1 MAKQTELELTAQQ
14 AAQPE
19 ETPAKKTAAK
29 KTAAKKP
36 AAKKAT
42 TKKTTTKTKAAKAE
56 DGETAAEKPA
66 AKRTTKKTEAKPGT
80 KLVIVESPAKAH
92 TIQKYLGPD
101 YEVMA
106 SMGHVRDL
114 PASRLSVDVKNDFAP
129 NYENIKGKG
138 ELIKKL
144 RAEAKKSDYVYLA
157 TDPDREGEAISWH
170 LAQLLKLDETE
181 PNRVTFNEI
190 TKSGIKYGME
200 HPRCIDQQ
208 LVDAQQAR
216 RVLDRIVG
224 YEISPFLWKKI
235 RKGLSAGRVQSV
247 AVRLVVDREDEIR
260 AFKPEEYW
268 TLEALLQKQGVKAK
282 PFLAK
287 YYGTGGK
294 KCEITTEEQ
303 ANALRAAAEKE
314 PFIIKSIKMGTRQ
327 KNPAPP
333 FITSTLQQDASR
345 RFGFQAKRTMKVA
358 QELYEGINLPDLG
371 AVGLITYM
379 RTDSLRISDEALS
392 AAHDYIQRTY
402 GENYALAKPRT
413 FRSKSNAQDGHEA
426 IRPTM
431 IDLAP
436 AKIKESLSSDQYK
449 LYKLVWERFI
459 ASQMAA
465 CVQDTVS
472 TDITAGEHLFKA
484 SGFSVRFDGYTRLY
498 TEAVDNE
505 EEQETNLPR
514 LEEGEHLTLKELK
527 PNQHFTQPPP
537 RYTEATLIRELEEN
551 GIGRPST
558 YAPTLSTILQR
569 GYVEREGKALKPTI
583 VGETVTRLMKE
594 QFGKIVDVKFTAE
607 MEQELDEVEAGKT
620 EWVGMMHHFYDDF
633 TDMLQSAE
641 KNMEGTKMK
650 IPDEETDIVC
660 ELCGRKMVVRHGK
673 YGKFLACPGFP
684 ECKNT
689 KTLQQETPGSCP
701 RCGKKVLAKKSKT
714 GRTYYGCEDN
724 PKCGFMTWDI
734 PLAEKCPQCG
744 SSLFKTTGRVKMIH
758 CLKEGCG
765 YEKSAK

>member
-1 MAKQTELELTAQQ
+1 MS
-14 AAQPE
+14 
-19 ETPAKKTAAK
+19 
-29 KTAAKKP
+29 
-36 AAKKAT
+36 
-42 TKKTTTKTKAAKAE
+42 
-56 DGETAAEKPA
+56 
-66 AKRTTKKTEAKPGT
+66 

-101 YEVMA
+101 YEVLA

-144 RAEAKKSDYVYLA
+144 RNEAKKSDYVYLA

-181 PNRVTFNEI
+181 QNRVTFNEI

-247 AVRLVVDREDEIR
+247 AVRLIVDREDEIR
-260 AFKPEEYW
+260 AFTPEEYW
-268 TLEALLQKQGVKAK
+268 TLEALLAKHGAKTK
-282 PFLAK
+282 PFTAK

-294 KCEITTEEQ
+294 KCEITSEEQ
-303 ANALRAAAEKE
+303 ANALKAAAERE
-314 PFIIKSIKMGTRQ
+314 PFIIKSIKTGTRQ

-345 RFGFQAKRTMKVA
+345 RYGFQAKRTMKVA
-358 QELYEGINLPDLG
+358 QELYEGINLPDMG

-392 AAHDYIQRTY
+392 AAHDYIKRTY
-402 GENYALAKPRT
+402 GDSYALAKPRT

-431 IDLAP
+431 IELSP
-436 AKIKESLSSDQYK
+436 MKIKDSLSADQFK

-472 TDITAGEHLFKA
+472 ADITAGEHLFKA

-498 TEAVDNE
+498 TETQDND
-505 EEQETNLPR
+505 EEQGTNLPR
-514 LEEGEHLTLKELK
+514 LEEGEQLNLKELK
-527 PNQHFTQPPP
+527 PGQHFTQPPP

-607 MEQELDEVEAGKT
+607 MEKELDEVEEGKT

-633 TDMLQSAE
+633 TEMLQSAE

-724 PKCGFMTWDI
+724 PACGFMTWDI
-734 PLAEKCPQCG
+734 PLEEKCPRCG
-744 SSLFKTTGRVKMIH
+744 SSLFKTTGRMKMIH

>member
-1 MAKQTELELTAQQ
+1 MS
-14 AAQPE
+14 
-19 ETPAKKTAAK
+19 
-29 KTAAKKP
+29 
-36 AAKKAT
+36 
-42 TKKTTTKTKAAKAE
+42 
-56 DGETAAEKPA
+56 
-66 AKRTTKKTEAKPGT
+66 

-303 ANALRAAAEKE
+303 ANALKAAAENE

>member
-1 MAKQTELELTAQQ
+1 MS
-14 AAQPE
+14 
-19 ETPAKKTAAK
+19 
-29 KTAAKKP
+29 
-36 AAKKAT
+36 
-42 TKKTTTKTKAAKAE
+42 
-56 DGETAAEKPA
+56 
-66 AKRTTKKTEAKPGT
+66 

-101 YEVMA
+101 YEVLA

-144 RAEAKKSDYVYLA
+144 RNEAKKSDYVYLA

-181 PNRVTFNEI
+181 QNRVTFNEI

-247 AVRLVVDREDEIR
+247 AVRLIVDREDEIR
-260 AFKPEEYW
+260 AFTPEEYW
-268 TLEALLQKQGVKAK
+268 TLEALLAKQGAKTK
-282 PFLAK
+282 PFTAK

-294 KCEITTEEQ
+294 KCEITSEEQ
-303 ANALRAAAEKE
+303 ANALKAAAERE
-314 PFIIKSIKMGTRQ
+314 PFLIKSIKTGTRQ

-345 RFGFQAKRTMKVA
+345 RYGFQAKRTMKVA
-358 QELYEGINLPDLG
+358 QELYEGINLPDMG

-392 AAHDYIQRTY
+392 AAHDYIKRTY
-402 GENYALAKPRT
+402 GDSYALAKPRT

-431 IDLAP
+431 IELSP
-436 AKIKESLSSDQYK
+436 MKIKDSLSADQFK

-472 TDITAGEHLFKA
+472 ADITAGEHLFKA

-498 TEAVDNE
+498 TETQDND
-505 EEQETNLPR
+505 EEQGTNLPR
-514 LEEGEHLTLKELK
+514 LEEGEQLNLKELK
-527 PNQHFTQPPP
+527 PGQHFTQPPP

-607 MEQELDEVEAGKT
+607 MEKELDEVEEGKT

-633 TDMLQSAE
+633 TEMLQSAE

-724 PKCGFMTWDI
+724 PACGFMTWDI
-734 PLAEKCPQCG
+734 PLEEKCPRCG
-744 SSLFKTTGRVKMIH
+744 GSLFKTTGRMKMIH

>member
-1 MAKQTELELTAQQ
+1 MS
-14 AAQPE
+14 
-19 ETPAKKTAAK
+19 
-29 KTAAKKP
+29 
-36 AAKKAT
+36 
-42 TKKTTTKTKAAKAE
+42 
-56 DGETAAEKPA
+56 
-66 AKRTTKKTEAKPGT
+66 

-101 YEVMA
+101 YEVLA

-144 RAEAKKSDYVYLA
+144 RNEAKKSDYVYLA

-181 PNRVTFNEI
+181 QNRVTFNEI

-247 AVRLVVDREDEIR
+247 AVRLIVDREDEIR
-260 AFKPEEYW
+260 AFTPEEYW
-268 TLEALLQKQGVKAK
+268 TLEALLAKQGAKTK
-282 PFLAK
+282 PFTAK

-294 KCEITTEEQ
+294 KCEITSEEQ
-303 ANALRAAAEKE
+303 ANALKAAAEKE
-314 PFIIKSIKMGTRQ
+314 PFLIKSIKTGTRQ

-345 RFGFQAKRTMKVA
+345 RYGFQAKRTMKVA
-358 QELYEGINLPDLG
+358 QELYEGINLPDMG

-392 AAHDYIQRTY
+392 AAHDYIKRTY
-402 GENYALAKPRT
+402 GDSYALAKPRT

-431 IDLAP
+431 IELSP
-436 AKIKESLSSDQYK
+436 MKIKDSLSADQFK

-472 TDITAGEHLFKA
+472 ADITAGEHLFKA

-498 TEAVDNE
+498 TETQDND
-505 EEQETNLPR
+505 EEQGTNLPR
-514 LEEGEHLTLKELK
+514 LEEGEQLNLKELK
-527 PNQHFTQPPP
+527 PGQHFTQPPP

-607 MEQELDEVEAGKT
+607 MEKELDEVEEGKT

-633 TDMLQSAE
+633 TEMLQSAE

-724 PKCGFMTWDI
+724 PACGFMTWDI
-734 PLAEKCPQCG
+734 PLEEKCPRCG
-744 SSLFKTTGRVKMIH
+744 SSLFKTTGRMKMIH

>member
-1 MAKQTELELTAQQ
+1 MS
-14 AAQPE
+14 
-19 ETPAKKTAAK
+19 
-29 KTAAKKP
+29 
-36 AAKKAT
+36 
-42 TKKTTTKTKAAKAE
+42 
-56 DGETAAEKPA
+56 
-66 AKRTTKKTEAKPGT
+66 

-294 KCEITTEEQ
+294 KCEIATEEQ
-303 ANALRAAAEKE
+303 ANALKAAAEKE
-314 PFIIKSIKMGTRQ
+314 PFIIKSIKTGTRQ

>member
-1 MAKQTELELTAQQ
+1 MS
-14 AAQPE
+14 
-19 ETPAKKTAAK
+19 
-29 KTAAKKP
+29 
-36 AAKKAT
+36 
-42 TKKTTTKTKAAKAE
+42 
-56 DGETAAEKPA
+56 
-66 AKRTTKKTEAKPGT
+66 

-101 YEVMA
+101 YEVLA

-144 RAEAKKSDYVYLA
+144 RNEAKKSDYVYLA

-181 PNRVTFNEI
+181 QNRVTFNEI

-247 AVRLVVDREDEIR
+247 AVRLIVDREDEIR
-260 AFKPEEYW
+260 AFTPEEYW
-268 TLEALLQKQGVKAK
+268 TLEALLVKQGAKTK
-282 PFLAK
+282 PFTAK

-294 KCEITTEEQ
+294 KCEITSEEQ
-303 ANALRAAAEKE
+303 ANALKAAAEKE
-314 PFIIKSIKMGTRQ
+314 PFLIKSIKTGTRQ

-345 RFGFQAKRTMKVA
+345 RYGFQAKRTMKVA
-358 QELYEGINLPDLG
+358 QELYEGINLPDMG

-392 AAHDYIQRTY
+392 AAHDYIKRTY
-402 GENYALAKPRT
+402 GDSYALAKPRT

-431 IDLAP
+431 IELSP
-436 AKIKESLSSDQYK
+436 MKIKDSLSADQFK

-472 TDITAGEHLFKA
+472 ADITAGEHLFKA

-498 TEAVDNE
+498 TETQDND
-505 EEQETNLPR
+505 EEQGTNLPR
-514 LEEGEHLTLKELK
+514 LEEGEQLNLKELK
-527 PNQHFTQPPP
+527 PGQHFTQPPP

-607 MEQELDEVEAGKT
+607 MEKELDEVEEGKT

-633 TDMLQSAE
+633 TEMLQSAE

-724 PKCGFMTWDI
+724 PACGFMTWDI
-734 PLAEKCPQCG
+734 PLEEKCPRCG
-744 SSLFKTTGRVKMIH
+744 SSLFKTTGRMKMIH

>member
-1 MAKQTELELTAQQ
+1 MS
-14 AAQPE
+14 
-19 ETPAKKTAAK
+19 
-29 KTAAKKP
+29 
-36 AAKKAT
+36 
-42 TKKTTTKTKAAKAE
+42 
-56 DGETAAEKPA
+56 
-66 AKRTTKKTEAKPGT
+66 

-101 YEVMA
+101 YEVLA

-144 RAEAKKSDYVYLA
+144 RNEAKKSDYVYLA

-181 PNRVTFNEI
+181 QNRVTFNEI

-247 AVRLVVDREDEIR
+247 AVRLIVDREDEIR
-260 AFKPEEYW
+260 AFTPEEYW
-268 TLEALLQKQGVKAK
+268 TLEALLAKQGAKTK
-282 PFLAK
+282 PFTAK

-294 KCEITTEEQ
+294 KCEITSEEQ
-303 ANALRAAAEKE
+303 ANALKAAAEKE
-314 PFIIKSIKMGTRQ
+314 PFLIKSIKTGTRQ

-345 RFGFQAKRTMKVA
+345 RYGFQAKRTMKVA
-358 QELYEGINLPDLG
+358 QELYEGINLPDMG

-392 AAHDYIQRTY
+392 AAHDYIKRTY
-402 GENYALAKPRT
+402 GDSYALAKPRT

-431 IDLAP
+431 IELSP
-436 AKIKESLSSDQYK
+436 MKIKDSLSADQFK

-472 TDITAGEHLFKA
+472 ADITAGEHLFKA

-498 TEAVDNE
+498 TETQDND
-505 EEQETNLPR
+505 EEQGTNLPR
-514 LEEGEHLTLKELK
+514 LEEGEQLNLKDLK
-527 PNQHFTQPPP
+527 PGQHFTQPPP

-607 MEQELDEVEAGKT
+607 MEKELDEVEEGKT

-633 TDMLQSAE
+633 TEMLQSAE

-724 PKCGFMTWDI
+724 PACGFMTWDI
-734 PLAEKCPQCG
+734 PLEEKCPRCG
-744 SSLFKTTGRVKMIH
+744 SSLFKTTGRMKMIH

>member
-1 MAKQTELELTAQQ
+1 MS
-14 AAQPE
+14 
-19 ETPAKKTAAK
+19 
-29 KTAAKKP
+29 
-36 AAKKAT
+36 
-42 TKKTTTKTKAAKAE
+42 
-56 DGETAAEKPA
+56 
-66 AKRTTKKTEAKPGT
+66 

-303 ANALRAAAEKE
+303 ANALKAATEKE

>member
-1 MAKQTELELTAQQ
+1 MS
-14 AAQPE
+14 
-19 ETPAKKTAAK
+19 
-29 KTAAKKP
+29 
-36 AAKKAT
+36 
-42 TKKTTTKTKAAKAE
+42 
-56 DGETAAEKPA
+56 
-66 AKRTTKKTEAKPGT
+66 

-294 KCEITTEEQ
+294 KCEIITEEQ
-303 ANALRAAAEKE
+303 ANALKAAAEKE

-551 GIGRPST
+551 GIGRPCT

>member
-1 MAKQTELELTAQQ
+1 MS
-14 AAQPE
+14 
-19 ETPAKKTAAK
+19 
-29 KTAAKKP
+29 
-36 AAKKAT
+36 
-42 TKKTTTKTKAAKAE
+42 
-56 DGETAAEKPA
+56 
-66 AKRTTKKTEAKPGT
+66 

-101 YEVMA
+101 YEVLA

-144 RAEAKKSDYVYLA
+144 RNEAKKSDYVYLA

-181 PNRVTFNEI
+181 QNRVTFNEI

-247 AVRLVVDREDEIR
+247 AVRLIVDREDEIR
-260 AFKPEEYW
+260 AFTPEEYW
-268 TLEALLQKQGVKAK
+268 TLEALLAKQGAKTK
-282 PFLAK
+282 PFTAK

-294 KCEITTEEQ
+294 KCEITSEEQ
-303 ANALRAAAEKE
+303 ANALKVAAEKE
-314 PFIIKSIKMGTRQ
+314 PFIIKSIKTGTRQ

-345 RFGFQAKRTMKVA
+345 RYGFQAKRTMKVA
-358 QELYEGINLPDLG
+358 QELYEGINLPDMG

-392 AAHDYIQRTY
+392 AAHDYIKRTY
-402 GENYALAKPRT
+402 GDSYALAKPRT

-431 IDLAP
+431 IELSP
-436 AKIKESLSSDQYK
+436 MKIKDSLSADQFK

-472 TDITAGEHLFKA
+472 ADITAGEHLFKA

-498 TEAVDNE
+498 TETQDND
-505 EEQETNLPR
+505 EEQGTNLPR
-514 LEEGEHLTLKELK
+514 LEEGEQLNLKELK
-527 PNQHFTQPPP
+527 PGQHFTQPPP

-607 MEQELDEVEAGKT
+607 MEKELDEVEEGKT

-633 TDMLQSAE
+633 TEMLQSAE

-724 PKCGFMTWDI
+724 PACGFMTWDI
-734 PLAEKCPQCG
+734 PLEEKCPRCG
-744 SSLFKTTGRVKMIH
+744 SSLFKTTGRMKMIH

>member
-1 MAKQTELELTAQQ
+1 MS
-14 AAQPE
+14 
-19 ETPAKKTAAK
+19 
-29 KTAAKKP
+29 
-36 AAKKAT
+36 
-42 TKKTTTKTKAAKAE
+42 
-56 DGETAAEKPA
+56 
-66 AKRTTKKTEAKPGT
+66 

-101 YEVMA
+101 YEVLA

-144 RAEAKKSDYVYLA
+144 RNEAKKSDYVYLA

-181 PNRVTFNEI
+181 QNRVTFNEI

-247 AVRLVVDREDEIR
+247 AVRLIVDREDEIR
-260 AFKPEEYW
+260 AFTPEEYW
-268 TLEALLQKQGVKAK
+268 TLEALLAKQGAKTK
-282 PFLAK
+282 PFTAK

-294 KCEITTEEQ
+294 KCEITSEEQ
-303 ANALRAAAEKE
+303 ANALKAAAEKE
-314 PFIIKSIKMGTRQ
+314 PFLIKSIKTGTRQ

-345 RFGFQAKRTMKVA
+345 RYGFQAKRTMKVA
-358 QELYEGINLPDLG
+358 QELYEGINLPDMG

-392 AAHDYIQRTY
+392 AAHDYIKRTY
-402 GENYALAKPRT
+402 GDSYALAKPRT

-431 IDLAP
+431 IELSP
-436 AKIKESLSSDQYK
+436 MKIKDSLSADQFK

-472 TDITAGEHLFKA
+472 TDITAGKHLFKA

-498 TEAVDNE
+498 TETQDND
-505 EEQETNLPR
+505 EEQGTNLPR
-514 LEEGEHLTLKELK
+514 LEEGEQLNLKELK
-527 PNQHFTQPPP
+527 PGQHFTQPPP

-607 MEQELDEVEAGKT
+607 MEKELDEVEEGKT

-633 TDMLQSAE
+633 TEMLQSAE

-724 PKCGFMTWDI
+724 PACGFMTWDI
-734 PLAEKCPQCG
+734 PLEEKCPRCG
-744 SSLFKTTGRVKMIH
+744 SSLFKTTGRMKMIH

>member
-1 MAKQTELELTAQQ
+1 MS
-14 AAQPE
+14 
-19 ETPAKKTAAK
+19 
-29 KTAAKKP
+29 
-36 AAKKAT
+36 
-42 TKKTTTKTKAAKAE
+42 
-56 DGETAAEKPA
+56 
-66 AKRTTKKTEAKPGT
+66 

-303 ANALRAAAEKE
+303 ANALKAAAEKE

-498 TEAVDNE
+498 TE

>member
-1 MAKQTELELTAQQ
+1 MS
-14 AAQPE
+14 
-19 ETPAKKTAAK
+19 
-29 KTAAKKP
+29 
-36 AAKKAT
+36 
-42 TKKTTTKTKAAKAE
+42 
-56 DGETAAEKPA
+56 
-66 AKRTTKKTEAKPGT
+66 

-101 YEVMA
+101 YEVLA

-144 RAEAKKSDYVYLA
+144 RNEAKKSDYVYLA

-181 PNRVTFNEI
+181 QNRVTFNEI

-247 AVRLVVDREDEIR
+247 AVRLIVDREDEIR
-260 AFKPEEYW
+260 AFTPEEYW
-268 TLEALLQKQGVKAK
+268 TLEALLAKQGAKTK
-282 PFLAK
+282 PFTAK

-294 KCEITTEEQ
+294 KCEITSEEQ
-303 ANALRAAAEKE
+303 ANALKAAAERE
-314 PFIIKSIKMGTRQ
+314 PFLIKSIKTGTRQ

-345 RFGFQAKRTMKVA
+345 RYGFQAKRTMKVA
-358 QELYEGINLPDLG
+358 QELYEGINLPDMG

-392 AAHDYIQRTY
+392 AAHDYIKRTY
-402 GENYALAKPRT
+402 GDSYALAKPRT

-431 IDLAP
+431 IELSP
-436 AKIKESLSSDQYK
+436 MKIKDSLSADQFK

-472 TDITAGEHLFKA
+472 ADITAGEHLFKA

-498 TEAVDNE
+498 TETQDND
-505 EEQETNLPR
+505 EEQGTNLPR
-514 LEEGEHLTLKELK
+514 LEEGEQLNLKELK
-527 PNQHFTQPPP
+527 PGQHFTQPPP

-607 MEQELDEVEAGKT
+607 MEKELDEVEEGKT

-633 TDMLQSAE
+633 TEMLQSAE

-724 PKCGFMTWDI
+724 PACGFMTWDI
-734 PLAEKCPQCG
+734 PLEEKCPRCG
-744 SSLFKTTGRVKMIH
+744 SSLFKTTGRMKMIH

-765 YEKSAK
+765 YEKSAKK

>member
-1 MAKQTELELTAQQ
+1 MS
-14 AAQPE
+14 
-19 ETPAKKTAAK
+19 
-29 KTAAKKP
+29 
-36 AAKKAT
+36 
-42 TKKTTTKTKAAKAE
+42 
-56 DGETAAEKPA
+56 
-66 AKRTTKKTEAKPGT
+66 

-101 YEVMA
+101 YEVLA

-144 RAEAKKSDYVYLA
+144 RNEAKKSDYVYLA

-181 PNRVTFNEI
+181 QNRVTFNEI

-247 AVRLVVDREDEIR
+247 AVRLIVDREDEIR
-260 AFKPEEYW
+260 AFTPEEYW
-268 TLEALLQKQGVKAK
+268 TLEALLVKQGAKTK
-282 PFLAK
+282 PFTAK

-294 KCEITTEEQ
+294 KCEITSEEQ
-303 ANALRAAAEKE
+303 ANALKAAAEKE
-314 PFIIKSIKMGTRQ
+314 PFLIKSIKTGTRQ

-345 RFGFQAKRTMKVA
+345 RYGFQAKRTMKVA
-358 QELYEGINLPDLG
+358 QELYEGINLPDMG
-371 AVGLITYM
+371 AAGLITYM

-392 AAHDYIQRTY
+392 AAHDYIKRTY
-402 GENYALAKPRT
+402 GDSYALAKPRT

-431 IDLAP
+431 IELSP
-436 AKIKESLSSDQYK
+436 MKIKDSLSADQFK

-472 TDITAGEHLFKA
+472 ADITAGEHLFKA

-498 TEAVDNE
+498 TETQDND
-505 EEQETNLPR
+505 EEQGTNLPR
-514 LEEGEHLTLKELK
+514 LEEGEQLNLKELK
-527 PNQHFTQPPP
+527 PGQHFTQPPP

-607 MEQELDEVEAGKT
+607 MEKELDEVEEGKT

-633 TDMLQSAE
+633 TEMLQSAE

-724 PKCGFMTWDI
+724 PACGFMTWDI
-734 PLAEKCPQCG
+734 PLEEKCPRCG
-744 SSLFKTTGRVKMIH
+744 SSLFKTTGRMKMIH

>member
-1 MAKQTELELTAQQ
+1 MS
-14 AAQPE
+14 
-19 ETPAKKTAAK
+19 
-29 KTAAKKP
+29 
-36 AAKKAT
+36 
-42 TKKTTTKTKAAKAE
+42 
-56 DGETAAEKPA
+56 
-66 AKRTTKKTEAKPGT
+66 

-101 YEVMA
+101 YEVLA

-144 RAEAKKSDYVYLA
+144 RNEAKKSDYVYLA

-181 PNRVTFNEI
+181 QNRVTFNEI

-247 AVRLVVDREDEIR
+247 AVRLIVDREDEIR
-260 AFKPEEYW
+260 AFTPEEYW
-268 TLEALLQKQGVKAK
+268 TLEALLAKQGAKTK
-282 PFLAK
+282 PFTAK

-294 KCEITTEEQ
+294 KREITSEEQ
-303 ANALRAAAEKE
+303 ANALKAAAEKE
-314 PFIIKSIKMGTRQ
+314 PFLIKSIKTGTRQ

-345 RFGFQAKRTMKVA
+345 RYGFQAKRTMKVA
-358 QELYEGINLPDLG
+358 QELYEGINLPDMG

-392 AAHDYIQRTY
+392 AAHDYIKRTY
-402 GENYALAKPRT
+402 GDSYALAKPRT

-431 IDLAP
+431 IELSP
-436 AKIKESLSSDQYK
+436 MKIKDSLSADQFK

-472 TDITAGEHLFKA
+472 ADITAGEHLFKA

-498 TEAVDNE
+498 TETQDND
-505 EEQETNLPR
+505 EEQGTNLPR
-514 LEEGEHLTLKELK
+514 LEEGEQLNLKELK
-527 PNQHFTQPPP
+527 PGQHFTQPPP

-607 MEQELDEVEAGKT
+607 MEKELDEVEEGKT

-633 TDMLQSAE
+633 TEMLQSAE

-724 PKCGFMTWDI
+724 PACGFMTWDI
-734 PLAEKCPQCG
+734 PLEDKCPRCG
-744 SSLFKTTGRVKMIH
+744 SSLFKTTGRMKMIH

>member
-1 MAKQTELELTAQQ
+1 MS
-14 AAQPE
+14 
-19 ETPAKKTAAK
+19 
-29 KTAAKKP
+29 
-36 AAKKAT
+36 
-42 TKKTTTKTKAAKAE
+42 
-56 DGETAAEKPA
+56 
-66 AKRTTKKTEAKPGT
+66 

-144 RAEAKKSDYVYLA
+144 RNEAKKSDYVYLA

-181 PNRVTFNEI
+181 QNRVTFNEI

-247 AVRLVVDREDEIR
+247 AVRLIVDREDEIR
-260 AFKPEEYW
+260 AFTPEEYW
-268 TLEALLQKQGVKAK
+268 TLEALLAKQGAKTK
-282 PFLAK
+282 PFTAK

-303 ANALRAAAEKE
+303 ANALKAAAERE
-314 PFIIKSIKMGTRQ
+314 PFIIKSIKTGTRQ

-345 RFGFQAKRTMKVA
+345 RYGFQAKRTMKVA
-358 QELYEGINLPDLG
+358 QELYEGINLPDMG

-392 AAHDYIQRTY
+392 AAHDYIKRSY
-402 GENYALAKPRT
+402 GDSYALAKPRT

-431 IDLAP
+431 IELSP
-436 AKIKESLSSDQYK
+436 MKIKDSLSADQFK

-465 CVQDTVS
+465 CMQDTVS
-472 TDITAGEHLFKA
+472 ADITAGEHLFKA

-498 TEAVDNE
+498 TETQDND
-505 EEQETNLPR
+505 EEQGTNLPR
-514 LEEGEHLTLKELK
+514 LEEGEQLNLKELK
-527 PNQHFTQPPP
+527 PGQHFTQPPP

-607 MEQELDEVEAGKT
+607 MEKELDEVEEGKT

-633 TDMLQSAE
+633 TEMLQSAE

-724 PKCGFMTWDI
+724 PACGFMTWDI
-734 PLAEKCPQCG
+734 PLEEKCPRCG
-744 SSLFKTTGRVKMIH
+744 SSLFKTTGRMKMIH

>member
-1 MAKQTELELTAQQ
+1 MS
-14 AAQPE
+14 
-19 ETPAKKTAAK
+19 
-29 KTAAKKP
+29 
-36 AAKKAT
+36 
-42 TKKTTTKTKAAKAE
+42 
-56 DGETAAEKPA
+56 
-66 AKRTTKKTEAKPGT
+66 

-101 YEVMA
+101 YEVLA

-144 RAEAKKSDYVYLA
+144 RNEAKKSDYVYLA

-181 PNRVTFNEI
+181 QNRVTFNEI

-247 AVRLVVDREDEIR
+247 AVRLIVDREDEIR
-260 AFKPEEYW
+260 AFTPEEYW
-268 TLEALLQKQGVKAK
+268 TLEALLAKQGAKTK
-282 PFLAK
+282 PFTAK

-294 KCEITTEEQ
+294 KCEITSEEQ
-303 ANALRAAAEKE
+303 ANALKAAAERE
-314 PFIIKSIKMGTRQ
+314 PFIIKSIKTGTRQ

-345 RFGFQAKRTMKVA
+345 RYGFQAKRTMKVA
-358 QELYEGINLPDLG
+358 QELYEGINLPDMG

-392 AAHDYIQRTY
+392 AAHDYIKRTY
-402 GENYALAKPRT
+402 GDSYALAKPRT

-431 IDLAP
+431 IELSP
-436 AKIKESLSSDQYK
+436 MKIKDSLSADQFK

-472 TDITAGEHLFKA
+472 ADITAGEHLFKA

-498 TEAVDNE
+498 TETQDND
-505 EEQETNLPR
+505 EEQGTNLPR
-514 LEEGEHLTLKELK
+514 LEEGEQLNLKELK
-527 PNQHFTQPPP
+527 PGQHFTQPPP

-607 MEQELDEVEAGKT
+607 MEKELDEVEEGKT

-633 TDMLQSAE
+633 TEMLQSAE

-724 PKCGFMTWDI
+724 PACGFMTWDI
-734 PLAEKCPQCG
+734 PLEDKCPRCG
-744 SSLFKTTGRVKMIH
+744 SSLFKTTGRMKMIH

>member
-1 MAKQTELELTAQQ
+1 MS
-14 AAQPE
+14 
-19 ETPAKKTAAK
+19 
-29 KTAAKKP
+29 
-36 AAKKAT
+36 
-42 TKKTTTKTKAAKAE
+42 
-56 DGETAAEKPA
+56 
-66 AKRTTKKTEAKPGT
+66 

-303 ANALRAAAEKE
+303 ANALKAAAEKE

-484 SGFSVRFDGYTRLY
+484 SGFSVRFDGYPRLY

>member
-1 MAKQTELELTAQQ
+1 MS
-14 AAQPE
+14 
-19 ETPAKKTAAK
+19 
-29 KTAAKKP
+29 
-36 AAKKAT
+36 
-42 TKKTTTKTKAAKAE
+42 
-56 DGETAAEKPA
+56 
-66 AKRTTKKTEAKPGT
+66 

-144 RAEAKKSDYVYLA
+144 CSEAKKSDYVYLA

-170 LAQLLKLDETE
+170 LAQLLKLDEKQ

-190 TKSGIKYGME
+190 TRSGIKYGME

-247 AVRLVVDREDEIR
+247 AVRLIADREDEIR
-260 AFKPEEYW
+260 AFQPEEYW
-268 TLEALLQKQGVKAK
+268 TLEALLAKQGVSAK
-282 PFLAK
+282 PFTAK

-294 KCEITTEEQ
+294 KCEISTAEQ
-303 ANALRAAAEKE
+303 ANALKTSAEKE
-314 PFIIKSIKMGTRQ
+314 PFIIKSIKTGTRQ

-358 QELYEGINLPDLG
+358 QELYEGINLPDMG

-392 AAHDYIQRTY
+392 AAHDYVKCTY
-402 GENYALAKPRT
+402 GDSYALPKPRT

-431 IDLAP
+431 IDLSP
-436 AKIKESLSSDQYK
+436 MKLKDSLTSDQYK
-449 LYKLVWERFI
+449 LYKLIWERFI

-465 CVQDTVS
+465 CLQDTVS
-472 TDITAGEHLFKA
+472 TDIAAGEHLFKA
-484 SGFSVRFDGYTRLY
+484 SGFSVRFDGHTRLY
-498 TEAVDNE
+498 TEAMDNE
-505 EEQETNLPR
+505 EEQGTGLPP
-514 LEEGEHLTLKELK
+514 LEEGEALSLKELK
-527 PNQHFTQPPP
+527 PGQHFTQPPP

-569 GYVEREGKALKPTI
+569 GYVERDGKALKPTI

-607 MEQELDEVEAGKT
+607 MERELDEVEEGKT

-689 KTLQQETPGSCP
+689 KTLQQETPGACP

-734 PLAEKCPQCG
+734 PLAEKCPRCG

-765 YEKSAK
+765 YEASAKK

>member
-1 MAKQTELELTAQQ
+1 MS
-14 AAQPE
+14 
-19 ETPAKKTAAK
+19 
-29 KTAAKKP
+29 
-36 AAKKAT
+36 
-42 TKKTTTKTKAAKAE
+42 
-56 DGETAAEKPA
+56 
-66 AKRTTKKTEAKPGT
+66 

-101 YEVMA
+101 YEVLA

-144 RAEAKKSDYVYLA
+144 RNEAKKSDYVYLA

-181 PNRVTFNEI
+181 QNRVTFNEI

-247 AVRLVVDREDEIR
+247 AVRLIVDREDEIR
-260 AFKPEEYW
+260 AFTPEEYW
-268 TLEALLQKQGVKAK
+268 TLEALLAKQGAKTK
-282 PFLAK
+282 PFTAK

-294 KCEITTEEQ
+294 KCEITSEEQ
-303 ANALRAAAEKE
+303 ANALKAAAEKE
-314 PFIIKSIKMGTRQ
+314 PFIIKSIKTGTRQ

-345 RFGFQAKRTMKVA
+345 RYGFQAKRTMKVA
-358 QELYEGINLPDLG
+358 QELYEGINLPDMG

-392 AAHDYIQRTY
+392 AAHDYIKRTY
-402 GENYALAKPRT
+402 GDSYALAKPRT

-431 IDLAP
+431 IELSP
-436 AKIKESLSSDQYK
+436 MKIKDSLSADQFK

-472 TDITAGEHLFKA
+472 ADITAGEHLFKA

-498 TEAVDNE
+498 TETQDND
-505 EEQETNLPR
+505 EEQGTNLPR
-514 LEEGEHLTLKELK
+514 LEEGEQLNLKELK
-527 PNQHFTQPPP
+527 PGQHFTQPPP

-607 MEQELDEVEAGKT
+607 MEKELDEVEEGKT

-633 TDMLQSAE
+633 TEMLQSAE

-724 PKCGFMTWDI
+724 PACGFMTWDI
-734 PLAEKCPQCG
+734 PLEEKCPRCG
-744 SSLFKTTGRVKMIH
+744 SSLFKTTGRMKMIH

-765 YEKSAK
+765 YEKSAR

>member
-1 MAKQTELELTAQQ
+1 MS
-14 AAQPE
+14 
-19 ETPAKKTAAK
+19 
-29 KTAAKKP
+29 
-36 AAKKAT
+36 
-42 TKKTTTKTKAAKAE
+42 
-56 DGETAAEKPA
+56 
-66 AKRTTKKTEAKPGT
+66 

-101 YEVMA
+101 YEVLA

-144 RAEAKKSDYVYLA
+144 RNEAKKSDYVYLA

-181 PNRVTFNEI
+181 QNRVTFNEI

-247 AVRLVVDREDEIR
+247 AVRLIVDREDEIR
-260 AFKPEEYW
+260 AFTPEEYW
-268 TLEALLQKQGVKAK
+268 TLEALLAKQGAKTK
-282 PFLAK
+282 PFTAK

-294 KCEITTEEQ
+294 KCEITSEEQ
-303 ANALRAAAEKE
+303 ANALKAAAERE
-314 PFIIKSIKMGTRQ
+314 PFLIKSIKTGTRQ

-345 RFGFQAKRTMKVA
+345 RYGFQAKRTMKVA
-358 QELYEGINLPDLG
+358 QELYEGINLPDMG

-392 AAHDYIQRTY
+392 AAHDYIKRIY
-402 GENYALAKPRT
+402 GDSYALAKPRT

-431 IDLAP
+431 IELSP
-436 AKIKESLSSDQYK
+436 MKIKDSLSADQFK

-472 TDITAGEHLFKA
+472 ADITAGEHLFKA

-498 TEAVDNE
+498 TETQDND
-505 EEQETNLPR
+505 EEQGTNLPR
-514 LEEGEHLTLKELK
+514 LEEGEQLNLKELK
-527 PNQHFTQPPP
+527 PGQHFTQPPP

-607 MEQELDEVEAGKT
+607 MEKELDEVEEGKT

-633 TDMLQSAE
+633 TEMLQSAE

-724 PKCGFMTWDI
+724 PACGFMTWDI
-734 PLAEKCPQCG
+734 PLEEKCPRCG
-744 SSLFKTTGRVKMIH
+744 SSLFKTTGRMKMIH

-765 YEKSAK
+765 YEKSAKK

>member
-1 MAKQTELELTAQQ
+1 MS
-14 AAQPE
+14 
-19 ETPAKKTAAK
+19 
-29 KTAAKKP
+29 
-36 AAKKAT
+36 
-42 TKKTTTKTKAAKAE
+42 
-56 DGETAAEKPA
+56 
-66 AKRTTKKTEAKPGT
+66 

-101 YEVMA
+101 YEVLA

-144 RAEAKKSDYVYLA
+144 RNEAKKSDYVYLA

-181 PNRVTFNEI
+181 QNRVTFNEI

-247 AVRLVVDREDEIR
+247 AVRLIVDREDEIR
-260 AFKPEEYW
+260 AFTPEEYW
-268 TLEALLQKQGVKAK
+268 TLEALLAKQGAKTK
-282 PFLAK
+282 PFTAK

-294 KCEITTEEQ
+294 KCEITSEEQ
-303 ANALRAAAEKE
+303 ANALKAAAERE
-314 PFIIKSIKMGTRQ
+314 PFLIKSIKTGTRQ

-345 RFGFQAKRTMKVA
+345 RYGFQAKRTMKVA
-358 QELYEGINLPDLG
+358 QELYEGINLPDMG

-379 RTDSLRISDEALS
+379 RTDSLRISDEALF
-392 AAHDYIQRTY
+392 AAHDYIKRTY
-402 GENYALAKPRT
+402 GDSYALAKPRT

-431 IDLAP
+431 IELSP
-436 AKIKESLSSDQYK
+436 MKIKDSLSADQFK

-472 TDITAGEHLFKA
+472 ADITAGEHLFKA

-498 TEAVDNE
+498 TETQDND
-505 EEQETNLPR
+505 EEQGTNLPR
-514 LEEGEHLTLKELK
+514 LEEGEQLNLKELK
-527 PNQHFTQPPP
+527 PGQHFTQPPP

-607 MEQELDEVEAGKT
+607 MEKELDEVEEGKT

-633 TDMLQSAE
+633 TEMLQSAE

-724 PKCGFMTWDI
+724 PDCGFMTWDI
-734 PLAEKCPQCG
+734 PLEEKCPRCG
-744 SSLFKTTGRVKMIH
+744 SSLFKTTGRMKMIH

-765 YEKSAK
+765 YEKSAKK

>member
-1 MAKQTELELTAQQ
+1 MS
-14 AAQPE
+14 
-19 ETPAKKTAAK
+19 
-29 KTAAKKP
+29 
-36 AAKKAT
+36 
-42 TKKTTTKTKAAKAE
+42 
-56 DGETAAEKPA
+56 
-66 AKRTTKKTEAKPGT
+66 

-101 YEVMA
+101 YEVLA

-144 RAEAKKSDYVYLA
+144 RNEAKKSDYVYLA

-181 PNRVTFNEI
+181 QNRVTFNEI

-247 AVRLVVDREDEIR
+247 AVRLIVDREDEIR
-260 AFKPEEYW
+260 AFTPEEYW
-268 TLEALLQKQGVKAK
+268 TLEALLAKQGAKTK
-282 PFLAK
+282 PFTAK

-294 KCEITTEEQ
+294 KCEITSEEQ
-303 ANALRAAAEKE
+303 ANALKAAAEKE
-314 PFIIKSIKMGTRQ
+314 PFIIKNIKTGTRQ

-345 RFGFQAKRTMKVA
+345 RYGFQAKRTMMVA
-358 QELYEGINLPDLG
+358 QELYEGINLADMG
-371 AVGLITYM
+371 AVGLIAYM

-392 AAHDYIQRTY
+392 AAHDYIKRTY
-402 GENYALAKPRT
+402 GDSYALAKPRT

-431 IDLAP
+431 IELSP
-436 AKIKESLSSDQYK
+436 MKIKDSLSADQFK

-472 TDITAGEHLFKA
+472 ADITAGEHLFKA

-498 TEAVDNE
+498 TETQDND
-505 EEQETNLPR
+505 EEQGTNLPR
-514 LEEGEHLTLKELK
+514 LEEGEQLNLKELK
-527 PNQHFTQPPP
+527 PGQHFTQPPP

-607 MEQELDEVEAGKT
+607 MEKELDEVEEGKT

-633 TDMLQSAE
+633 TEMLQSAE

-724 PKCGFMTWDI
+724 PACGFMTWDI
-734 PLAEKCPQCG
+734 PLEEKCPRCG
-744 SSLFKTTGRVKMIH
+744 SSLFKTTGRMKMIH

>member
-1 MAKQTELELTAQQ
+1 MS
-14 AAQPE
+14 
-19 ETPAKKTAAK
+19 
-29 KTAAKKP
+29 
-36 AAKKAT
+36 
-42 TKKTTTKTKAAKAE
+42 
-56 DGETAAEKPA
+56 
-66 AKRTTKKTEAKPGT
+66 

-101 YEVMA
+101 YEVLA

-144 RAEAKKSDYVYLA
+144 RNEAKKSDYVYLA

-181 PNRVTFNEI
+181 QNRVTFNEI

-247 AVRLVVDREDEIR
+247 AVRLIVDREDEIR
-260 AFKPEEYW
+260 AFTPEEYW
-268 TLEALLQKQGVKAK
+268 TLEALLAKQGAKTK
-282 PFLAK
+282 PFTAK

-294 KCEITTEEQ
+294 KCEITSEEQ
-303 ANALRAAAEKE
+303 ANALKAAAEKGS
-314 PFIIKSIKMGTRQ
+314 FIIKSIKTGTRQ

-345 RFGFQAKRTMKVA
+345 RYGFQAKRTMKVA
-358 QELYEGINLPDLG
+358 QELYEGINLPDMG

-392 AAHDYIQRTY
+392 AAHDYIKRTY
-402 GENYALAKPRT
+402 GDSYALAKPRT

-431 IDLAP
+431 IELSP
-436 AKIKESLSSDQYK
+436 MKIKDSLSTDQFK

-472 TDITAGEHLFKA
+472 ADITAGEHLFKA

-498 TEAVDNE
+498 TETQDND
-505 EEQETNLPR
+505 EEQGTNLPR
-514 LEEGEHLTLKELK
+514 LEEGEQLNLKELK
-527 PNQHFTQPPP
+527 PGQHFTQPPP

-724 PKCGFMTWDI
+724 PACGFMTWDI
-734 PLAEKCPQCG
+734 PLEEKCPRCG

>member
-1 MAKQTELELTAQQ
+1 
-14 AAQPE
+14 
-19 ETPAKKTAAK
+19 
-29 KTAAKKP
+29 
-36 AAKKAT
+36 
-42 TKKTTTKTKAAKAE
+42 
-56 DGETAAEKPA
+56 
-66 AKRTTKKTEAKPGT
+66 
-80 KLVIVESPAKAH
+80 VIVESPAKAH

-101 YEVMA
+101 YEVLA

-144 RAEAKKSDYVYLA
+144 RNEAKKSDYVYLA

-181 PNRVTFNEI
+181 QNRVTFNEI

-247 AVRLVVDREDEIR
+247 AVRLIVDREDEIR
-260 AFKPEEYW
+260 AFTPEEYW
-268 TLEALLQKQGVKAK
+268 TLEALLAKQGAKTK
-282 PFLAK
+282 PFTAK

-294 KCEITTEEQ
+294 KCEITSEEQ
-303 ANALRAAAEKE
+303 ANALKAAAERE
-314 PFIIKSIKMGTRQ
+314 PFIIKSIKTGTRQ

-345 RFGFQAKRTMKVA
+345 RYGFQAKRTMKVA
-358 QELYEGINLPDLG
+358 QELYEGINLPDMG

-392 AAHDYIQRTY
+392 AAHDYIKRTY
-402 GENYALAKPRT
+402 GDSYALAKPRT

-431 IDLAP
+431 IELSP
-436 AKIKESLSSDQYK
+436 MKIKDSLSADQFK

-472 TDITAGEHLFKA
+472 ADITAGEHLFKA

-498 TEAVDNE
+498 TETQDND
-505 EEQETNLPR
+505 EEQGTNLPR
-514 LEEGEHLTLKELK
+514 LEEGEQLNLKELK
-527 PNQHFTQPPP
+527 PGQHFTQPPP

-607 MEQELDEVEAGKT
+607 MEKELDEVEEGKT

-633 TDMLQSAE
+633 TEMLQSAE

-724 PKCGFMTWDI
+724 PACGFMTWDI
-734 PLAEKCPQCG
+734 PLEDKCPRCG
-744 SSLFKTTGRVKMIH
+744 SSLFKTTGRMKMIH

>member
-1 MAKQTELELTAQQ
+1 MS
-14 AAQPE
+14 
-19 ETPAKKTAAK
+19 
-29 KTAAKKP
+29 
-36 AAKKAT
+36 
-42 TKKTTTKTKAAKAE
+42 
-56 DGETAAEKPA
+56 
-66 AKRTTKKTEAKPGT
+66 

-92 TIQKYLGPD
+92 TIQKYLGPE
-101 YEVMA
+101 YEVLA

-144 RAEAKKSDYVYLA
+144 RNEAKKSDYVYLA

-181 PNRVTFNEI
+181 QNRVTFNEI

-247 AVRLVVDREDEIR
+247 AVRLIVDREDEIR
-260 AFKPEEYW
+260 AFTPEEYW
-268 TLEALLQKQGVKAK
+268 TLEALLAKQGAKTK
-282 PFLAK
+282 PFTAK

-294 KCEITTEEQ
+294 KCEITSEEQ
-303 ANALRAAAEKE
+303 ANALKAAAERE
-314 PFIIKSIKMGTRQ
+314 PFLIKSIKTGTRQ

-345 RFGFQAKRTMKVA
+345 RYGFQAKRTMKVA
-358 QELYEGINLPDLG
+358 QELYEGINLPDMG

-379 RTDSLRISDEALS
+379 RTDSLRISDEALF
-392 AAHDYIQRTY
+392 AAHDYIKRTY
-402 GENYALAKPRT
+402 GDSYALAKPRT

-431 IDLAP
+431 IELSP
-436 AKIKESLSSDQYK
+436 MKIKDSLSADQFK

-472 TDITAGEHLFKA
+472 ADITAGEHLFKA

-498 TEAVDNE
+498 TETQDND
-505 EEQETNLPR
+505 EEQGTNLPR
-514 LEEGEHLTLKELK
+514 LEEGEQLNLKELK
-527 PNQHFTQPPP
+527 PGQHFTQPPP

-607 MEQELDEVEAGKT
+607 MEKELDEVEEGKT

-633 TDMLQSAE
+633 TEMLQSAE

-724 PKCGFMTWDI
+724 PACGFMTWDI
-734 PLAEKCPQCG
+734 PLEEKCPRCG
-744 SSLFKTTGRVKMIH
+744 SSLFKTTGRMKMIH

>member
-1 MAKQTELELTAQQ
+1 MS
-14 AAQPE
+14 
-19 ETPAKKTAAK
+19 
-29 KTAAKKP
+29 
-36 AAKKAT
+36 
-42 TKKTTTKTKAAKAE
+42 
-56 DGETAAEKPA
+56 
-66 AKRTTKKTEAKPGT
+66 

-101 YEVMA
+101 YEVLA

-144 RAEAKKSDYVYLA
+144 RNEAKKSDYVYLA

-181 PNRVTFNEI
+181 QNRVTFNEI

-247 AVRLVVDREDEIR
+247 AVRLIVDREDEIR
-260 AFKPEEYW
+260 AFTPEEYW
-268 TLEALLQKQGVKAK
+268 TLEALLAKQGAKTK
-282 PFLAK
+282 PFTAK

-294 KCEITTEEQ
+294 KCEITSEEQ
-303 ANALRAAAEKE
+303 ANALKAAAEKE
-314 PFIIKSIKMGTRQ
+314 PFIIKSIKTGTRQ

-345 RFGFQAKRTMKVA
+345 RYGFQAKRTMKVA
-358 QELYEGINLPDLG
+358 QELYEGINLPDMG

-392 AAHDYIQRTY
+392 AAHDYIKRTY
-402 GENYALAKPRT
+402 GDSYALAKPRT

-431 IDLAP
+431 IELSP
-436 AKIKESLSSDQYK
+436 MKIKDSLSADQFK

-472 TDITAGEHLFKA
+472 ADITAGEHLFKA

-498 TEAVDNE
+498 TETQDND
-505 EEQETNLPR
+505 EEQGTNLPR
-514 LEEGEHLTLKELK
+514 LEEGEQLNLKELK
-527 PNQHFTQPPP
+527 PGQHFTQPPP
-537 RYTEATLIRELEEN
+537 RYSEATLIRELEEN

-607 MEQELDEVEAGKT
+607 MEKELDEVEEGKT

-633 TDMLQSAE
+633 TEMLQSAE

-724 PKCGFMTWDI
+724 PACGFMTWDI
-734 PLAEKCPQCG
+734 PLEEKCPRCG
-744 SSLFKTTGRVKMIH
+744 SSLFKTTGRMKMIH

>member
-1 MAKQTELELTAQQ
+1 MS
-14 AAQPE
+14 
-19 ETPAKKTAAK
+19 
-29 KTAAKKP
+29 
-36 AAKKAT
+36 
-42 TKKTTTKTKAAKAE
+42 
-56 DGETAAEKPA
+56 
-66 AKRTTKKTEAKPGT
+66 

-101 YEVMA
+101 YEVLA

-144 RAEAKKSDYVYLA
+144 RNEAKKSDYVYLA

-181 PNRVTFNEI
+181 QNRVTFNEI

-247 AVRLVVDREDEIR
+247 AVRLIVDREDEIR
-260 AFKPEEYW
+260 AFTPEEYW
-268 TLEALLQKQGVKAK
+268 TLEALLAKQGAKTK
-282 PFLAK
+282 PFTAK

-294 KCEITTEEQ
+294 KCEITSEGQ
-303 ANALRAAAEKE
+303 ANALKAAAERE
-314 PFIIKSIKMGTRQ
+314 PFLIKSIKTGTRQ

-345 RFGFQAKRTMKVA
+345 RYGFQAKRTMKVA
-358 QELYEGINLPDLG
+358 QELYEGINLPDMG

-392 AAHDYIQRTY
+392 AAHDYIKRTY
-402 GENYALAKPRT
+402 GDSYALAKPRT

-431 IDLAP
+431 IELSP
-436 AKIKESLSSDQYK
+436 MKIKDSLSADQFK

-472 TDITAGEHLFKA
+472 ADITAGEHLFKA

-498 TEAVDNE
+498 TETQDND
-505 EEQETNLPR
+505 EEQGTNLPR
-514 LEEGEHLTLKELK
+514 LEEGEQLNLKELK
-527 PNQHFTQPPP
+527 PGQHFTQPPP

-607 MEQELDEVEAGKT
+607 MEKELDEVEEGKT

-633 TDMLQSAE
+633 TEMLQSAE

-724 PKCGFMTWDI
+724 PACGFMTWDI
-734 PLAEKCPQCG
+734 PLEEKCPRCG
-744 SSLFKTTGRVKMIH
+744 SSLFKTTGRMKMIH

>member
-1 MAKQTELELTAQQ
+1 MS
-14 AAQPE
+14 
-19 ETPAKKTAAK
+19 
-29 KTAAKKP
+29 
-36 AAKKAT
+36 
-42 TKKTTTKTKAAKAE
+42 
-56 DGETAAEKPA
+56 
-66 AKRTTKKTEAKPGT
+66 

-268 TLEALLQKQGVKAK
+268 TLEALLQKQGAKTK
-282 PFLAK
+282 PFTAK

-303 ANALRAAAEKE
+303 ANALKAAAEKE

>member
-1 MAKQTELELTAQQ
+1 MS
-14 AAQPE
+14 
-19 ETPAKKTAAK
+19 
-29 KTAAKKP
+29 
-36 AAKKAT
+36 
-42 TKKTTTKTKAAKAE
+42 
-56 DGETAAEKPA
+56 
-66 AKRTTKKTEAKPGT
+66 

-101 YEVMA
+101 YEVLA

-114 PASRLSVDVKNDFAP
+114 PASRMSVDVKNDFAP

-144 RAEAKKSDYVYLA
+144 RNEAKKSDYVYLA

-181 PNRVTFNEI
+181 QNRVTFNEI

-247 AVRLVVDREDEIR
+247 AVRLIVDREDEIR
-260 AFKPEEYW
+260 VFTPEEYW
-268 TLEALLQKQGVKAK
+268 TLEALLAKQGAKTK
-282 PFLAK
+282 PFSAK

-294 KCEITTEEQ
+294 KCEITSEEQ
-303 ANALRAAAEKE
+303 ANALKAAAEKE
-314 PFIIKSIKMGTRQ
+314 SFIIKSIKTGTRQ

-345 RFGFQAKRTMKVA
+345 RYGFQAKRTMKVA
-358 QELYEGINLPDLG
+358 QELYEGINLPDMG

-392 AAHDYIQRTY
+392 AAHDYIKRTY
-402 GENYALAKPRT
+402 GDSYALAKPRT

-431 IDLAP
+431 IELSP
-436 AKIKESLSSDQYK
+436 MKIKDSLSADQFK

-472 TDITAGEHLFKA
+472 ADITAGEHLFKA

-498 TEAVDNE
+498 TETQDND
-505 EEQETNLPR
+505 EEQGTNLPR
-514 LEEGEHLTLKELK
+514 LEEGEQLNLKELK
-527 PNQHFTQPPP
+527 PGQHFTQPPP

-607 MEQELDEVEAGKT
+607 MEKELDEVEEGKT

-633 TDMLQSAE
+633 TEMLQSAE

-724 PKCGFMTWDI
+724 PACGFMTWDI
-734 PLAEKCPQCG
+734 PLEEKCPRCG
-744 SSLFKTTGRVKMIH
+744 SSLFKTTGRMKMIH

>member
-1 MAKQTELELTAQQ
+1 MS
-14 AAQPE
+14 
-19 ETPAKKTAAK
+19 
-29 KTAAKKP
+29 
-36 AAKKAT
+36 
-42 TKKTTTKTKAAKAE
+42 
-56 DGETAAEKPA
+56 
-66 AKRTTKKTEAKPGT
+66 

-101 YEVMA
+101 YEVLA

-144 RAEAKKSDYVYLA
+144 RNEAKKSDYVYLA

-181 PNRVTFNEI
+181 QNRVTFNEI

-247 AVRLVVDREDEIR
+247 AVRLIVDREDEIR
-260 AFKPEEYW
+260 AFTPEEYW
-268 TLEALLQKQGVKAK
+268 TLEALLAKQGAKTK
-282 PFLAK
+282 PFTAK

-294 KCEITTEEQ
+294 KCEITSEEQ
-303 ANALRAAAEKE
+303 ANALKAAAEKE
-314 PFIIKSIKMGTRQ
+314 PFIIKSIKTGTRQ

-345 RFGFQAKRTMKVA
+345 RYGFQAKRTMKVA
-358 QELYEGINLPDLG
+358 QELYEGINLPDMG

-392 AAHDYIQRTY
+392 AAHDYIKRTY
-402 GENYALAKPRT
+402 GDSYTLAKPRT

-431 IDLAP
+431 IELSP
-436 AKIKESLSSDQYK
+436 MKIKDSLSADQFK

-472 TDITAGEHLFKA
+472 ADITAGEHLFKA

-498 TEAVDNE
+498 TETQDND
-505 EEQETNLPR
+505 EEQGTNLPR
-514 LEEGEHLTLKELK
+514 LEEGEQLNLKELK
-527 PNQHFTQPPP
+527 PGQHFTQPPP

-607 MEQELDEVEAGKT
+607 MEKELDEVEEGKT

-633 TDMLQSAE
+633 TEMLQSAE

-724 PKCGFMTWDI
+724 PACGFMTWDI
-734 PLAEKCPQCG
+734 PLEEKCPRCG
-744 SSLFKTTGRVKMIH
+744 SSLFKTTGRMKMIH

>member
-1 MAKQTELELTAQQ
+1 MS
-14 AAQPE
+14 
-19 ETPAKKTAAK
+19 
-29 KTAAKKP
+29 
-36 AAKKAT
+36 
-42 TKKTTTKTKAAKAE
+42 
-56 DGETAAEKPA
+56 
-66 AKRTTKKTEAKPGT
+66 

-101 YEVMA
+101 YEVLA

-144 RAEAKKSDYVYLA
+144 RNEAKKSDYVYLA

-181 PNRVTFNEI
+181 QNRVTFNEI

-247 AVRLVVDREDEIR
+247 AVRLIVDREDEIR
-260 AFKPEEYW
+260 AFTPEEYW
-268 TLEALLQKQGVKAK
+268 TLEALLAKQGAKTK
-282 PFLAK
+282 PFTAK

-294 KCEITTEEQ
+294 KCEITSEEQ
-303 ANALRAAAEKE
+303 ANALKAAAERE
-314 PFIIKSIKMGTRQ
+314 PFIIKSIKTGTRQ

-345 RFGFQAKRTMKVA
+345 RYGFQAKRTMKVA
-358 QELYEGINLPDLG
+358 QELYVGINLPDMG

-392 AAHDYIQRTY
+392 AAHDYIKRSY
-402 GENYALAKPRT
+402 GDSYALAKPRT

-431 IDLAP
+431 IELSP
-436 AKIKESLSSDQYK
+436 MKIKDSLSADQFK

-472 TDITAGEHLFKA
+472 ADITAGEHLFKA

-498 TEAVDNE
+498 TETQDND
-505 EEQETNLPR
+505 EEQGTNLPR
-514 LEEGEHLTLKELK
+514 LEEGEQLNLKELK
-527 PNQHFTQPPP
+527 PGQHFTQPPP

-607 MEQELDEVEAGKT
+607 MEKELDEVEEGKT

-633 TDMLQSAE
+633 TEMLQSAE

-724 PKCGFMTWDI
+724 PACGFMTWDI
-734 PLAEKCPQCG
+734 PLEEKCPRCG
-744 SSLFKTTGRVKMIH
+744 SSLFKTTGRMKMIH

>member
-1 MAKQTELELTAQQ
+1 MS
-14 AAQPE
+14 
-19 ETPAKKTAAK
+19 
-29 KTAAKKP
+29 
-36 AAKKAT
+36 
-42 TKKTTTKTKAAKAE
+42 
-56 DGETAAEKPA
+56 
-66 AKRTTKKTEAKPGT
+66 

-101 YEVMA
+101 YEVLA

-144 RAEAKKSDYVYLA
+144 RNEAKKSDYVYLA

-181 PNRVTFNEI
+181 QNRVTFNEI

-247 AVRLVVDREDEIR
+247 AVRLIVDREDEIR
-260 AFKPEEYW
+260 AFTPEEYW
-268 TLEALLQKQGVKAK
+268 TLEALLAKQGAKTK
-282 PFLAK
+282 PFTAK

-294 KCEITTEEQ
+294 KCEITSEEQ
-303 ANALRAAAEKE
+303 ANALKAAAERE
-314 PFIIKSIKMGTRQ
+314 PFIIKSIKTGTRQ

-345 RFGFQAKRTMKVA
+345 RYGFQAKRTMKVA
-358 QELYEGINLPDLG
+358 QELYEGINLPDMG

-392 AAHDYIQRTY
+392 AAHDYIKRTY
-402 GENYALAKPRT
+402 GDSYALAKPRT

-431 IDLAP
+431 IELSP
-436 AKIKESLSSDQYK
+436 MKIKDSLSADQFK

-472 TDITAGEHLFKA
+472 ADITAGEHLFKA

-498 TEAVDNE
+498 TEMQDND
-505 EEQETNLPR
+505 EEQGTNLPR
-514 LEEGEHLTLKELK
+514 LEEGEQLNLKELK
-527 PNQHFTQPPP
+527 PGQHFTQPPP

-607 MEQELDEVEAGKT
+607 MEKELDEVEEGKT

-633 TDMLQSAE
+633 TEMLQSAE

-724 PKCGFMTWDI
+724 PACGFMTWDI
-734 PLAEKCPQCG
+734 PLEEKCPRCG
-744 SSLFKTTGRVKMIH
+744 SSLFRTTGRMKMIH